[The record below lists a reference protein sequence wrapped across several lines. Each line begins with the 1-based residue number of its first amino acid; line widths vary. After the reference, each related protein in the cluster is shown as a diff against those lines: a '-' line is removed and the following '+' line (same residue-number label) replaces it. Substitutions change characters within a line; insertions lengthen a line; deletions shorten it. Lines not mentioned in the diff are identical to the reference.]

1 MFPLRWLLAV
11 GGGVL
16 TLCVV
21 DPASAQS
28 NRPSPIQARRDL
40 DDARARWRTDTI
52 PHYRLRVTTDNPLMV
67 TVTESDVRNGSVV
80 VARGASGIPGLGA
93 RPGSRNWGPADGQT
107 VEALFQVIED
117 ALQRPDSVVS
127 ARYDARRGYPTH
139 IGTGPVAMIMDA
151 GVSFTIE
158 LTESPA
164 VPLVAPSPGEA
175 FRSPWPARLVD
186 LGVMYSTLFGFGSN
200 AAERLVRR
208 VWPNR
213 ADEITSRGAAPY
225 WESVGWQ
232 PRAGLVGDII
242 GTLTLPSGVTVCV
255 LEFRHN
261 GRTLFLLIE
270 KSGVQ
275 PIR

>member
-1 MFPLRWLLAV
+1 MYPLRWLLLV
-11 GGGVL
+11 GGCVL

-28 NRPSPIQARRDL
+28 DRFSPARARRDL
-40 DDARARWRTDTI
+40 DDARARWGTNAI
-52 PHYRLRVTTDNPLMV
+52 LHYRLRVAADNPLMRS
-67 TVTESDVRNGSVV
+67 VTESDVRNGSVL
-80 VARGASGIPGLGA
+80 VARGSSGMPGFGPPA
-93 RPGSRNWGPADGQT
+93 GSNWGPSDGQT
-107 VEALFQVIED
+107 VETLFQLIEA
-117 ALQRPDSVVS
+117 ALQRPGEEVW
-127 ARYDARRGYPTH
+127 ATYDARRGYPTR
-139 IGTGPVAMIMDA
+139 IGTGPAMMTFDA
-151 GVSFTIE
+151 YVSFTIE
-158 LTESPA
+158 LIESPA
-164 VPLVAPSPGEA
+164 VPLVAPFPGEA

-186 LGVMYSTLFGFGSN
+186 PDVMYSTPFGFGSN
-200 AAERLVRR
+200 EAERVVRR

-213 ADEITSRGAAPY
+213 ADEITSRAVESY
-225 WESVGWQ
+225 WASVGWQ

-261 GRTLFLLIE
+261 GGTLFALVE